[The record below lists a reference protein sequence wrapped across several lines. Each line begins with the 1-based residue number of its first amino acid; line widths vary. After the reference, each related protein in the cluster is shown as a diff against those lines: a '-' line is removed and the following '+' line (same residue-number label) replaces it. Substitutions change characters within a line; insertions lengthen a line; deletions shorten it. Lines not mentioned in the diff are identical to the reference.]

1 MHIDGDTMNHVD
13 LMNLSFEQAVEKL
26 GDPAPNV
33 FALMYERFPD
43 LLRYRDENPEWEQ
56 YMMQE
61 IMTNLMQ
68 YAEDPSMARSTLRDM
83 SAHHELIGVPNSIF
97 RGMYDALFDVFSST
111 FHGPHR
117 EAMVAAWKESLTGI
131 NGCIVGVNG

>member
-1 MHIDGDTMNHVD
+1 MNHSD
-13 LMNLSFEQAVEKL
+13 LMNLSFEQAIEKI

-43 LLRYRDENPEWEQ
+43 LLRYREENPEWES

-68 YAEDPSMARSTLRDM
+68 YAEDPETARVTLRDM
-83 SAHHELIGVPNSIF
+83 SAHHELIGVPNGIF
-97 RGMYDALFDVFSST
+97 RGMYKALFDVFSPA
-111 FHGPHR
+111 FYGPHR
-117 EAMVAAWKESLTGI
+117 DAMLAAWRNSVEGI
-131 NGCIVGVNG
+131 NACIIGVHG